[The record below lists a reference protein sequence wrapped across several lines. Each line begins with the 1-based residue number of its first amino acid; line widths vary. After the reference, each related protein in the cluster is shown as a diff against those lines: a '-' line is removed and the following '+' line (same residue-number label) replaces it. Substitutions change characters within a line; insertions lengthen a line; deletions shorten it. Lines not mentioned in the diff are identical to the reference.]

1 MGFRFGY
8 LTPLQRKYW
17 SLRRSGLTQSDIS
30 REMDVTRQ
38 TVNKAFN
45 AIDSR
50 VSKALLEAAQVNKL
64 QINQV
69 EPVRGFLLGHSPS
82 LGMDVLV
89 TFSERNGIQIW
100 YRGEGGCSDC
110 NQLSSCRQK
119 LLIEAEDRKI
129 PLPEK
134 AENMEPSELSEILF
148 KKIMG
153 EGGDELS
160 TTID

>member
-17 SLRRSGLTQSDIS
+17 GLRRSGLTQAEIS

-38 TVNKAFN
+38 TVNKTFN

-50 VSKALLEAAQVNKL
+50 VSRALLEAAQVNKVE
-64 QINQV
+64 INRVDQ
-69 EPVRGFLLGHSPS
+69 ERGFLLGRSPS

-89 TFSERNGIQIW
+89 TFSDRNGILLW
-100 YRGEGGCSDC
+100 YRGEGGCSEC
-110 NQLSSCRQK
+110 SWLSSCKQK
-119 LLIEAEDRKI
+119 LLTEAEDRGI

-134 AENMEPSELSEILF
+134 AEDMEPSKLSEILF
-148 KKIMG
+148 KKIM
-153 EGGDELS
+153 EE
-160 TTID
+160 